1 LSGDVKA
8 APEIR
13 KTGRQQVALCTV
25 VVKEGQG
32 VEIGDRT
39 EILETDAEENR
50 FQLNGLR
57 PMPG

>member
-25 VVKEGQG
+25 VVGQGQG
-32 VEIGDRT
+32 VETGERA
-39 EILETDAEENR
+39 EIAEMDAEENR
-50 FQLNGLR
+50 CQVNGLR
-57 PMPG
+57 LMPG